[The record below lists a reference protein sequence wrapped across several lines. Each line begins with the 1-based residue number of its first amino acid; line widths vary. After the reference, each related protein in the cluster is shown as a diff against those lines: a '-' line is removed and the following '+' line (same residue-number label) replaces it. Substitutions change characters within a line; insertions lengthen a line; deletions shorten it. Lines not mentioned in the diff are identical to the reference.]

1 MSAVVR
7 LDERERATLCLGLD
21 ALQLLLTGQDL
32 PREFVSFADR
42 FGFSH
47 QVSALMAKLDDGLP
61 EPPPGVTPPVVAK
74 VVRFADYVR
83 GRRADKAKPRVAGSV
98 RRMLPLR

>member
-1 MSAVVR
+1 MSAVLR
-7 LDERERATLCLGLD
+7 LDEWERATICLGLD

-61 EPPPGVTPPVVAK
+61 EPVGGPAPPAAPK
-74 VVRFADYVR
+74 VVRLADYVR
-83 GRRADKAKPRVAGSV
+83 GRRSGKAETR
-98 RRMLPLR
+98 LPVPAAAVP